1 MTEKDLGQIIP
12 DILATATVD
21 NKVGEPAV
29 NVTVEQ
35 INEVNRLERKF
46 NFEFVNMKGEKGDTP
61 VKGVDYLTEE
71 EKQQFTTETLSLV
84 TTEGAKQVKSTT
96 DEGAKQIKTVTDKGT
111 EQVALVSTEGNK
123 VIEQVKKLVGVNPA
137 GGDAVSVG
145 GLTRPEIEKG
155 INDNLINAINIAKNG
170 VFKYKD
176 LSSVIRLDYDRST
189 FSGWKTK
196 ATIKKPEKVI
206 GAKIKIKA
214 REIPITQIRL
224 TASLNNILIN
234 DYIEDVSIETNTEK
248 ELDIHFLK
256 ELDLKVGDI
265 LEVGFQCNQLCGVYQ
280 AKFTSPEYF
289 SSEENFYTTNGLMNN
304 SWSSGGGNINSFF
317 VAFLESNRKDIESNR
332 KDIEMLNSLP
342 TTFNENTRFY
352 LCDTRNDEVKHPIND
367 LISGITIYVNKN
379 DIFKNGSIIG
389 IRLNQFNIRKT
400 GNTEKVY
407 IDLIDKD
414 SKDILKTFETVI
426 IPNDIDD
433 YVLEIVLVKEDFS
446 VLQEEF
452 LLGIRTTTPLMP
464 SYESSFKYK
473 AQTSIISEYYYS
485 NVLYYKKIDN
495 SWEYAY
501 KTAYYLTCPNVD
513 FYYSLTIETDD
524 TLTKKSIPADSFK
537 VGEEIKRLKEQIS
550 GKPTP
555 QITSLLKLPEKFD
568 LIVGDTFELFYKGI
582 INASNTDCYDI
593 TIDCNK
599 NIGQAYKRKYVYTPK
614 ESEVG
619 KTTVTFNLLD
629 NLGNKL
635 ESQEVVFNIINV
647 PLNPSEVKNILC
659 VGDSL
664 LSGGEWAN
672 EFKKRLIG
680 TSSHF
685 PFNITNIN
693 FLGSKEREGTKYEGY
708 GGWTFNSYNTEN
720 KTDFFMYITGSF
732 DKTEVDQHSVYKDI
746 NGRRWKL
753 ETIGVSRMKI
763 ISLDYGKEL
772 PSSGTLTWISG
783 GQNHSNIVYTSSEM
797 AEGNPFWNVNTQ
809 SVDFVAY
816 AKKFKVSKIDYVYVL
831 LGWNNTGIR
840 KELYIERCKQ
850 FLNNIL
856 KDFPDCKIG
865 LLGLQVP
872 SQDGFGENYGIQW
885 KYYQKLQHI
894 WMIQEIYQTIS
905 KDPQYIGKVDYIN
918 ISAQFDSEC
927 NMPHTER
934 KANIRT
940 TQKEYVQT
948 NGVHPAIDGYMQIA
962 DAVLRNFMTKL
973 T

>member
-1 MTEKDLGQIIP
+1 MIEKDLGQIIP

-84 TTEGAKQVKSTT
+84 T
-96 DEGAKQIKTVTDKGT
+96 DKGT
-111 EQVALVSTEGNK
+111 EQVALVSTEGTK
-123 VIEQVKKLVGVNPA
+123 VIEEVKKLIGVNPA

-155 INDNLINAINIAKNG
+155 INNSLINIVNVAKNG
-170 VFKYKD
+170 AFKYKD
-176 LSSVIRLDYDRST
+176 LSSVIVLVYDNST

-234 DYIEDVSIETNTEK
+234 DYIEDVLIGINTEK

-280 AKFTSPEYF
+280 ARSTSPEYF
-289 SSEENFYTTNGLMNN
+289 SSEENFYTMNGLMNN
-304 SWSSGGGNINSFF
+304 RWSSGGGNINSFF

-379 DIFKNGSIIG
+379 DIFKNGNIIG

-885 KYYQKLQHI
+885 EYYQKLQHI

-918 ISAQFDSEC
+918 ISAQFDSEY

>member
-1 MTEKDLGQIIP
+1 MIEKDLGQIIP

-84 TTEGAKQVKSTT
+84 T
-96 DEGAKQIKTVTDKGT
+96 DKGT
-111 EQVALVSTEGNK
+111 EQVALVSTEGTK
-123 VIEQVKKLVGVNPA
+123 VIEEVKKLIGVNPA

-155 INDNLINAINIAKNG
+155 INNSLINIVNVAKNG
-170 VFKYKD
+170 AFKYKD
-176 LSSVIRLDYDRST
+176 LSSVIVLVYDNST

-234 DYIEDVSIETNTEK
+234 DYIEDVLIGINTEK

-280 AKFTSPEYF
+280 ARSTSPEYF

-304 SWSSGGGNINSFF
+304 RWSSGGGNINSFF

-379 DIFKNGSIIG
+379 DIFKNGNIIG

>member
-1 MTEKDLGQIIP
+1 MIEKDLGQIIP

-84 TTEGAKQVKSTT
+84 T
-96 DEGAKQIKTVTDKGT
+96 DKGT
-111 EQVALVSTEGNK
+111 EQVALVSTEGTK
-123 VIEQVKKLVGVNPA
+123 VIEEVKKLIGVNPA

-155 INDNLINAINIAKNG
+155 INNSLINIVNVAKNG
-170 VFKYKD
+170 AFKYKD
-176 LSSVIRLDYDRST
+176 LSSVIVLVYDNST

-234 DYIEDVSIETNTEK
+234 DYIEDVLIGINTEK

-280 AKFTSPEYF
+280 ARSTSPEYF

-304 SWSSGGGNINSFF
+304 RWSSGGGNINSFF

-379 DIFKNGSIIG
+379 DIFKNGNIIG

-433 YVLEIVLVKEDFS
+433 YVLEIILVKEDFS

-495 SWEYAY
+495 SWEDAY

-550 GKPTP
+550 VKPTP

-831 LGWNNTGIR
+831 LGWNDTGIR

>member
-1 MTEKDLGQIIP
+1 MIEKDLGQIIP

-84 TTEGAKQVKSTT
+84 T
-96 DEGAKQIKTVTDKGT
+96 DKGT
-111 EQVALVSTEGNK
+111 EQVALVSTEGTK
-123 VIEQVKKLVGVNPA
+123 VIEEVKKLIGVNPA
-137 GGDAVSVG
+137 GGDAISVG

-155 INDNLINAINIAKNG
+155 INNSLINIVNVAKNG
-170 VFKYKD
+170 AFKYKD
-176 LSSVIRLDYDRST
+176 LSSVIVLVYDNST

-234 DYIEDVSIETNTEK
+234 DYIEDVLIGINTEK

-280 AKFTSPEYF
+280 ARSTSPEYF

-304 SWSSGGGNINSFF
+304 RWSSGGGNINSFF

-379 DIFKNGSIIG
+379 DIFKNGNIIG

-485 NVLYYKKIDN
+485 NVLYYKKIAN

>member
-84 TTEGAKQVKSTT
+84 T
-96 DEGAKQIKTVTDKGT
+96 DKGT
-111 EQVALVSTEGNK
+111 EQVALVSTEGTK
-123 VIEQVKKLVGVNPA
+123 VIEEVKKLIGVNPA

-155 INDNLINAINIAKNG
+155 INNSLINIVNVAKNG
-170 VFKYKD
+170 AFKYKD
-176 LSSVIRLDYDRST
+176 LSSVIVLVYDNST

-234 DYIEDVSIETNTEK
+234 DYIEDVLIGINTEK

-280 AKFTSPEYF
+280 ARSTSPEYF

-304 SWSSGGGNINSFF
+304 RWSSGGGNINSFF

-379 DIFKNGSIIG
+379 DIFKNGNIIG